1 MSIAQSDQAA
11 TIPFRHSKGTVKVC
25 LIRRRGTE
33 AWSLPKGSVDPGD
46 TLEKTAVKESW
57 EEAGIL
63 GRLCG
68 ESIGTYRYEKAATVL
83 NVSVYLMEV
92 IAQEDDWDEAE
103 FRERKWF
110 TLQEAN
116 ELLAQH
122 PVQKL
127 LARAHSLLGAAHD
140 SWSVRGDNSGKE
152 PNRPLTNP

>member
-11 TIPFRHSKGTVKVC
+11 TIPFRHSKGPVKVC

-33 AWSLPKGSVDPGD
+33 AWSLPKGSIDPGD
-46 TLEKTAVKESW
+46 TLEKTAIKESW
-57 EEAGIL
+57 EEAGLL
-63 GRLCG
+63 GRVCG
-68 ESIGTYRYEKAATVL
+68 ESL

-140 SWSVRGDNSGKE
+140 SWSVRGDNSREE